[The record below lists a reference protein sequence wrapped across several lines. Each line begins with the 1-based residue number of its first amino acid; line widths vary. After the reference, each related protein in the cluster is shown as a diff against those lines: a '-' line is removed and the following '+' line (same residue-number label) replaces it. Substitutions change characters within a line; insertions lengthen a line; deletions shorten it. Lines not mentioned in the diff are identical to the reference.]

1 MLTVDEP
8 TYARI
13 AVRSKNRMLG
23 NVFRRRNVSFRT
35 RSLERDTKYIETIV
49 EQIAATLA
57 HAACELS
64 AQRDGLKK
72 RLDAVITQA
81 VVVGGNDIENGTT
94 RDGADAAILAASD
107 AEIAR
112 AEVRLKTLDE
122 QLSSLNFLE
131 SALRTR
137 FPDFHGNRRDEP
149 MAQQSF
155 EARPFR

>member
-1 MLTVDEP
+1 
-8 TYARI
+8 
-13 AVRSKNRMLG
+13 MLG

-49 EQIAATLA
+49 EQIAGTLA
-57 HAACELS
+57 HAVGELS

-94 RDGADAAILAASD
+94 RDRADAAILAASD

-112 AEVRLKTLDE
+112 AAVRLKTLDE
-122 QLSSLNFLE
+122 QLSSLDFLG

-137 FPDFHGNRRDEP
+137 FPDFYGNRRNEP
-149 MAQQSF
+149 MAQ
-155 EARPFR
+155 P

>member
-1 MLTVDEP
+1 
-8 TYARI
+8 
-13 AVRSKNRMLG
+13 MLG

-35 RSLERDTKYIETIV
+35 RSVERDTKYIETIV

-57 HAACELS
+57 HAVGELS
-64 AQRDGLKK
+64 LQRDGLKK

-81 VVVGGNDIENGTT
+81 VAVGGNDIENGTT

-137 FPDFHGNRRDEP
+137 FPLSQELGVTSPRL
-149 MAQQSF
+149 SSS
-155 EARPFR
+155 

>member
-1 MLTVDEP
+1 
-8 TYARI
+8 
-13 AVRSKNRMLG
+13 MLG

-35 RSLERDTKYIETIV
+35 RSVERDTKYIETIV

-57 HAACELS
+57 HAVGELGS
-64 AQRDGLKK
+64 QRDGLKK

-137 FPDFHGNRRDEP
+137 FPHFTGLGVTSPRL
-149 MAQQSF
+149 SSS
-155 EARPFR
+155 